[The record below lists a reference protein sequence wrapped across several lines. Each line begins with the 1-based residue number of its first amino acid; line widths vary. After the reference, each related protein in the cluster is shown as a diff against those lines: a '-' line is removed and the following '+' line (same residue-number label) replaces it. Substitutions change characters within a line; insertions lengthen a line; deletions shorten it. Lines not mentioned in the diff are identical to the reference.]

1 MSVQWYLLK
10 TWIGR
15 EEEAVSEICRSVPND
30 LYKECF
36 VIYQERIWRKQQR
49 STVQLK
55 PAFPG
60 CAFLTCPAG
69 KISWQRLERIP
80 AISRMI
86 AFGGLSI
93 FPMMEEDAHFL
104 EKISG
109 EEHIIRLS
117 YVLKDEEGNI
127 RRLSGPL
134 KDFLGQVDRIQL
146 KKRYAMARHRLWGEE
161 KIFVLGIALKEDMEQ
176 KVPIKKDVMKED
188 TKQKI
193 PAKKDAGEKNEKNE
207 NVQEQRILTRREQ
220 GILTEEMA

>member
-1 MSVQWYLLK
+1 MQWYLLK

-15 EEEAVSEICRSVPND
+15 EEEVAGEIRRNVPKD
-30 LYKECF
+30 LYNECF

-60 CAFLTCPAG
+60 YAFLTCPDG
-69 KISWQRLERIP
+69 KTSWQRLERIP
-80 AISRMI
+80 AISRLI

-93 FPMMEEDAHFL
+93 FPMMEEDTHFL

-117 YVLKDEEGNI
+117 YVLKDNEGNI
-127 RRLSGPL
+127 RKLTGPL
-134 KDFLGQVDRIQL
+134 KNFLGQVERIQY
-146 KKRYAMARHRLWGEE
+146 KKRYVMARHRLWGEE
-161 KIFVLGIALKEDMEQ
+161 KVFVLGIALKEDMEQ
-176 KVPIKKDVMKED
+176 KFLN
-188 TKQKI
+188 I
-193 PAKKDAGEKNEKNE
+193 PNKKDADKKYE